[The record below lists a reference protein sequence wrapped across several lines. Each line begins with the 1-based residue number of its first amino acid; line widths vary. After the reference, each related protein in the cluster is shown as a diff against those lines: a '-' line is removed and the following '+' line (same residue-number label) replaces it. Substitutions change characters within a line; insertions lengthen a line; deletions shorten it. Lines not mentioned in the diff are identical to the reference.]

1 MNGGHDLGGRQG
13 FGSVNA
19 DPESEE
25 PLFHA
30 EWERRIFALT
40 LATGMLGQWS
50 IDESRHARER
60 QNPADYLR
68 HSYYE
73 NWLVGLDKLLEE
85 KDLVARIEQ
94 DAQCFRVPDAAD
106 ARKILRRGGPT
117 LLPAALTR
125 CAGHRV
131 LDPWRTTARCLV
143 GERNE
148 KPTNVTVHHHSRRH
162 RPLTRRHP
170 CRPPPPPPRA
180 R

>member
-19 DPESEE
+19 EPESEE

-40 LATGMLGQWS
+40 LATGMLGQWN

-60 QNPADYLR
+60 QHPADYLK

-73 NWLVGLDKLLEE
+73 NWLVGLEKLLAE

-94 DAQCFRVPDAAD
+94 DAQCFRVPDAAA
-106 ARKILRRGGPT
+106 ARRILRTGGPT
-117 LLPAALTR
+117 LLSDAHSPVLLRGTHSGRKMSAGWPHARADLCTGCEWNRGGPLWDAYLSRSECHGAAS
-125 CAGHRV
+125 
-131 LDPWRTTARCLV
+131 W
-143 GERNE
+143 
-148 KPTNVTVHHHSRRH
+148 
-162 RPLTRRHP
+162 
-170 CRPPPPPPRA
+170 
-180 R
+180 

>member
-13 FGSVNA
+13 FGTINA
-19 DPESEE
+19 EPESEE

-73 NWLVGLDKLLEE
+73 NWLVGLEKLLEE

-106 ARKILRRGGPT
+106 ARKILRRGGRRCCLIQHSPGFGLGT
-117 LLPAALTR
+117 ACGSQDVSRLATR
-125 CAGHRV
+125 VCRPMCRV
-131 LDPWRTTARCLV
+131 LMEPW
-143 GERNE
+143 
-148 KPTNVTVHHHSRRH
+148 
-162 RPLTRRHP
+162 
-170 CRPPPPPPRA
+170 
-180 R
+180 